1 LASIVIGLSY
11 DHAIDVWAVGC
22 TLFELYTGR
31 TLLQGRTNNEMLRL
45 MMELKGKLP
54 IRMLKKGSFVK
65 DHFDDDGMFNS
76 IEVSGDGKVRKGLCT
91 TVRLS
96 DQSRSRRLARRSMFH
111 PNLPMI

>member
-1 LASIVIGLSY
+1 MASIVIGLSY

-91 TVRLS
+91 LYDYLTRFVLGDLQE
-96 DQSRSRRLARRSMFH
+96 DQCF
-111 PNLPMI
+111 IQTYQ